1 MLITSSWTNTEGR
14 PTFPEEKKSMKNQG
28 AMLRC
33 SASHL
38 ANVLHLT
45 LDFKVFGFKVC
56 LDPIIVHSG
65 VPICFQKDNT
75 EKHSRKILDSMN
87 PRNSKAAI
95 FYQ

>member
-1 MLITSSWTNTEGR
+1 MDEQPREML
-14 PTFPEEKKSMKNQG
+14 K
-28 AMLRC
+28 C

-45 LDFKVFGFKVC
+45 LASLVTSKSLASKFALLPSLYIQVYHFVLK
-56 LDPIIVHSG
+56 
-65 VPICFQKDNT
+65 KDNT

-87 PRNSKAAI
+87 LRNSKAAI